1 MELRP
6 SGPHEAAVLADVH
19 AATARIAYAHI
30 FGDRPF
36 PLDLTRQ
43 RYASFCGRIIVADE
57 CGRVVGFA
65 AAREQELCALYVLPE
80 FWDRGVGH
88 RLLDAVAPVRV
99 LWVLEANAR
108 GRRFYERHGWR
119 PDGSVKIAFGARE
132 LCYRLGPD
140 GPNPSPVLHTEG
152 PVKRS
157 CT

>member
-36 PLDLTRQ
+36 PLELTQ
-43 RYASFCGRIIVADE
+43 RRYMSFSGRIVAAHE
-57 CGRVVGFA
+57 CGRVIGFA
-65 AAREQELCALYVLPE
+65 AARGQELCAVYVLPE

-88 RLLDAVAPVRV
+88 QLLAAMAPVRL

-108 GRRFYERHGWR
+108 GRRFYERHGWH

-132 LCYRLGPD
+132 LCYRLGSDDIQP
-140 GPNPSPVLHTEG
+140 
-152 PVKRS
+152 
-157 CT
+157 